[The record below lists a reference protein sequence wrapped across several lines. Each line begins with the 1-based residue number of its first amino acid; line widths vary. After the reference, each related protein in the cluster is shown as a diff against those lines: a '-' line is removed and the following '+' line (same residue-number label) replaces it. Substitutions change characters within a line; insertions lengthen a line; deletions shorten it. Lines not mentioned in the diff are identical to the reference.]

1 MSKPIYEGNKIV
13 AKRHR
18 ENVRRIHKQ
27 KLQAAR
33 AFTDNREPEVYALQH
48 LKVNMKKEQ
57 MLEERYNEIDRHNQ
71 LLLHRMTE
79 IIRHPPPHQVDRGP
93 GPTTLNKDRRRRE
106 LVRITQ
112 ENQSI
117 LRRIQE
123 AQPVYN
129 HLKWE
134 ESYRQAERY
143 MQNVCEYPIVIG
155 TPRRRP
161 RYVKPIDT
169 DVLDVK
175 SRDVDPQKE
184 DGALSAREVGVAGY
198 GTQGVFGVQFVHKE
212 TLPLNDRY
220 YLVEIGTDG
229 RAMTITAYDG
239 DTNQTLE
246 LLVSEKLHRRIYREC
261 GGSYAQIARKL
272 YLDNGKLA
280 IKHSEANAEAP
291 ETSAI
296 ANGAAPAQVQSGAG
310 TPAEAN
316 VALGVKAD
324 GEVSVEVGVRGF
336 TPQTGSMYTQ

>member
-13 AKRHR
+13 AKRAR
-18 ENVRRIHKQ
+18 DNVRRIHKQ

-33 AFTDNREPEVYALQH
+33 ALTDNREPEVYALQH

-79 IIRHPPPHQVDRGP
+79 IIRHSPPHHEARGP

-134 ESYRQAERY
+134 ESYRQSERY
-143 MQNVCEYPIVIG
+143 MQNVCEHPIVLG

-161 RYVKPIDT
+161 RRVAPMDT
-169 DVLDVK
+169 DALDVK
-175 SRDVDPQKE
+175 LRDADPQKE
-184 DGALSAREVGVAGY
+184 DGALTAREASVAGY

-212 TLPLNDRY
+212 TIPLNDRY
-220 YLVEIGTDG
+220 YLIEIGTDG

-246 LLVSEKLHRRIYREC
+246 LLVSEKLHRRIYRES

-280 IKHSEANAEAP
+280 IKHAEAHA
-291 ETSAI
+291 EEGTEVL
-296 ANGAAPAQVQSGAG
+296 NGSP
-310 TPAEAN
+310 EAN
-316 VALGVKAD
+316 VAVVAKTD
-324 GEVSVEVGVRGF
+324 GAVAVEVGIRGL

>member
-33 AFTDNREPEVYALQH
+33 AFTDNKEPDVYALQH

-79 IIRHPPPHQVDRGP
+79 IIRHPAPHQVDRGP

-161 RYVKPIDT
+161 RRVAPMDT
-169 DVLDVK
+169 DALDVRA
-175 SRDVDPQKE
+175 RDADPQKE
-184 DGALSAREVGVAGY
+184 DGALSAREVNVAGY

-212 TLPLNDRY
+212 TLPLSDRY

-280 IKHSEANAEAP
+280 IKHSDAAQDAPEASG

-296 ANGAAPAQVQSGAG
+296 VKSDDVAG
-310 TPAEAN
+310 SAEAN
-316 VALGVKAD
+316 VALVTMND
-324 GEVSVEVGVRGF
+324 GGVSVEVGVRGL

>member
-33 AFTDNREPEVYALQH
+33 AFTDNKEPEVYALQH

-129 HLKWE
+129 QLKWE

-143 MQNVCEYPIVIG
+143 MQNVCEYPIVLG

-161 RYVKPIDT
+161 RRVAPMDT
-169 DVLDVK
+169 DALDVK
-175 SRDVDPQKE
+175 SRELDPQKE
-184 DGALSAREVGVAGY
+184 DGALSAREVGAGY

-261 GGSYAQIARKL
+261 AGSYAQIARKL

-280 IKHSEANAEAP
+280 IKYTEAP
-291 ETSAI
+291 ADPAASAEPKAI
-296 ANGAAPAQVQSGAG
+296 ANAAALAAQGADGSP
-310 TPAEAN
+310 EAN
-316 VALGVKAD
+316 VALVTKSD
-324 GEVSVEVGVRGF
+324 GAVAVEVGVRGL